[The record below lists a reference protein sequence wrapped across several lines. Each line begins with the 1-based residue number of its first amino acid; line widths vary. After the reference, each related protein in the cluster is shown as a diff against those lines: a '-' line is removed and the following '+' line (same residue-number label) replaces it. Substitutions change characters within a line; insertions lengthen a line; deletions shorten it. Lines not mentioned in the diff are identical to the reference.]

1 MAKEWFPHE
10 YVPWSDGR
18 NYDGPLNGDPWTVED
33 SQMSDVA
40 RSALIV
46 NLLTEDNLPSYHHE
60 IATLFGREAAWGDWV
75 HRWTAE
81 EGRHGIAIRDYLLTT
96 RAVDP
101 VQLERLR
108 MDHMSTGYTALH
120 DDMIRSLAY
129 VSFQELATRV
139 SHRNTGKITGDAVG
153 DQLLARV
160 AADENLHMV
169 FYRNLL
175 GAALELDPSQTMRAI
190 TDVVTSSRCP
200 APTSP
205 GSSARPS
212 RWPSPVSTTSGST
225 ATTWWPRCSGSG
237 TSSRSRASTPRAS
250 RPGPSS
256 PTSWPSWRSR
266 RCASRTSATRCRPG
280 WPPATRS
287 NPIAPVR
294 RGWHHRRMHF
304 VFVFGPP
311 AVGKMTVGRELA
323 ALTGYKLLH
332 NHRPIEP
339 LLDVFEFGSPA
350 FGRLVD
356 EFRRRVIEEALAA
369 ELPGLVFT
377 MVWGL
382 DLPQDRDLVSSYVDL
397 VEGAGG
403 RVSFVELYAGLGE
416 RLERN
421 RTELRLAEKRSKRD
435 LEFSHGNVRPGGYVM
450 STGAAPTLAD
460 DLLAAHEHL
469 RLDNTDI
476 PPAEPPAGSPT
487 PCAEVTGPA
496 ARPSPPRSRAPA
508 GGRGRGRRRA
518 CSRSCSG
525 R

>member
-1 MAKEWFPHE
+1 MTAPMTTTQLLLELEPVVESNLNRHLTMAKDWFPHE

-60 IATLFGREAAWGDWV
+60 IATLFGRDAAWGDWV

-190 TDVVTSSRCP
+190 TDVVTNF
-200 APTSP
+200 AMP
-205 GSSARPS
+205 GTDIAGFQRKAVEMAIAGVYDI
-212 RWPSPVSTTSGST
+212 RQHRDDVV
-225 ATTWWPRCSGSG
+225 
-237 TSSRSRASTPRAS
+237 
-250 RPGPSS
+250 
-256 PTSWPSWRSR
+256 
-266 RCASRTSATRCRPG
+266 
-280 WPPATRS
+280 
-287 NPIAPVR
+287 APVLR
-294 RGWHHRRMHF
+294 FW
-304 VFVFGPP
+304 
-311 AVGKMTVGRELA
+311 
-323 ALTGYKLLH
+323 
-332 NHRPIEP
+332 N
-339 LLDVFEFGSPA
+339 VFE
-350 FGRLVD
+350 
-356 EFRRRVIEEALAA
+356 IE
-369 ELPGLVFT
+369 
-377 MVWGL
+377 GL
-382 DLPQDRDLVSSYVDL
+382 DA
-397 VEGAGG
+397 EGEQA
-403 RVSFVELYAGLGE
+403 
-416 RLERN
+416 
-421 RTELRLAEKRSKRD
+421 RTELADFMAELEKQALRFEDKRD
-435 LEFSHGNVRPGGYVM
+435 ALKARM
-450 STGAAPTLAD
+450 
-460 DLLAAHEHL
+460 
-469 RLDNTDI
+469 
-476 PPAEPPAGSPT
+476 
-487 PCAEVTGPA
+487 A
-496 ARPSPPRSRAPA
+496 ARDAK
-508 GGRGRGRRRA
+508 
-518 CSRSCSG
+518 
-525 R
+525 

>member
-1 MAKEWFPHE
+1 MSEPMSTTQLLLELEPVVETNLNRHLSMAKEWFPHE

-81 EGRHGIAIRDYLLTT
+81 EGRHGIAIRDYLLTS

-190 TDVVTSSRCP
+190 TDVVTNF
-200 APTSP
+200 AMP
-205 GSSARPS
+205 GTDIAGFQRKAVEMAIAGVYDI
-212 RWPSPVSTTSGST
+212 RQHRDDVV
-225 ATTWWPRCSGSG
+225 
-237 TSSRSRASTPRAS
+237 
-250 RPGPSS
+250 
-256 PTSWPSWRSR
+256 
-266 RCASRTSATRCRPG
+266 
-280 WPPATRS
+280 
-287 NPIAPVR
+287 APVLR
-294 RGWHHRRMHF
+294 FW
-304 VFVFGPP
+304 
-311 AVGKMTVGRELA
+311 
-323 ALTGYKLLH
+323 
-332 NHRPIEP
+332 N
-339 LLDVFEFGSPA
+339 VFE
-350 FGRLVD
+350 
-356 EFRRRVIEEALAA
+356 IE
-369 ELPGLVFT
+369 
-377 MVWGL
+377 GL
-382 DLPQDRDLVSSYVDL
+382 DA
-397 VEGAGG
+397 EGEQA
-403 RVSFVELYAGLGE
+403 
-416 RLERN
+416 
-421 RTELRLAEKRSKRD
+421 RTELADFMAELEKQALRFEDKRD
-435 LEFSHGNVRPGGYVM
+435 ALKARM
-450 STGAAPTLAD
+450 
-460 DLLAAHEHL
+460 
-469 RLDNTDI
+469 
-476 PPAEPPAGSPT
+476 
-487 PCAEVTGPA
+487 A
-496 ARPSPPRSRAPA
+496 ARAER
-508 GGRGRGRRRA
+508 
-518 CSRSCSG
+518 
-525 R
+525 